1 MSWGWN
7 RASKCDSGPDIRG
20 LRDKSRQPSGGHRG
34 NVVNQKSGARA
45 EKRSRVTLG
54 LGIVLAAALTLLPT
68 LASAQAPT
76 QQNDNVE
83 VVGRWSFSAEQLS
96 SGEVKGDVLRDLDGP
111 RPPEFPDLDE
121 HNLCW
126 KFLGNGGRLEVQ
138 DGQSEGSFKFSNGD
152 TIVIE
157 AWVNLTGLPD
167 GSHAYVI
174 GIGDWS
180 EIKSLPVRAR

>member
-1 MSWGWN
+1 M
-7 RASKCDSGPDIRG
+7 
-20 LRDKSRQPSGGHRG
+20 
-34 NVVNQKSGARA
+34 NQKSGARA

-174 GIGDWS
+174 GKGRTHTGSFPHDNQNWALRLTGRGGEACLS
-180 EIKSLPVRAR
+180 FLFATAPGA